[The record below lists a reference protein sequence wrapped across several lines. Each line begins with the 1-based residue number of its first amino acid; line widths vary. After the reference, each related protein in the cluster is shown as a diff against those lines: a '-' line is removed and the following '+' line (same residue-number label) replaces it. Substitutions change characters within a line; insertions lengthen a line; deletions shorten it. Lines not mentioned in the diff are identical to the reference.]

1 MTYSEYRHTF
11 AKPDEFIR
19 AFGSLSEEEA
29 KELVSTIEGSN
40 AIKACAITTW
50 RMARKNLR
58 GKNMNRKFSGIDL

>member
-29 KELVSTIEGSN
+29 KELVRVSPLLVIL
-40 AIKACAITTW
+40 
-50 RMARKNLR
+50 AR
-58 GKNMNRKFSGIDL
+58 GGYF